1 MNCYDLAIINGNI
14 YLNGRFTRGNL
25 YINNGIIE
33 SISKGSLPAKE
44 IYDAEGKYVLPGL
57 IDPHVH
63 FNLDIGNNRASSDD
77 FYNGSI
83 TAAYGGITTFI
94 DFLDP
99 VKNVK
104 ELQKAYI
111 NRREEAERSILD
123 YGFHSTIA
131 NFKEDEELF
140 INEIKQL
147 GICSIKFFTTY
158 SSTGRKTYLQTIDNL
173 LKISKIYKVMLLAH
187 SENDEL
193 IKEGKFKIYT
203 HEENRPTISE
213 IIEVLTL
220 SEMTKLRDGLMYIV
234 HLSSGETLKKLTE
247 SYRDILNKNIFIES
261 CPQYF
266 YLSKE
271 NYETENGFLYTLA
284 PPLRGK
290 DEIKLLKYY
299 IDNVN
304 TIGTDHC
311 PFKSHEKFKETLN
324 LIPMGIGGIE
334 HSFNLMYTLFGE
346 RIIDKFTRNPAK
358 LHGLYPKKGI
368 LSPGSDGDVVI
379 FDPNT
384 EYTITESHSNC
395 DYDLYKGIKVRGRI
409 ISTILRGRF
418 IIKDGELVS
427 TEKGQ
432 YVKRKL

>member
-1 MNCYDLAIINGNI
+1 
-14 YLNGRFTRGNL
+14 
-25 YINNGIIE
+25 
-33 SISKGSLPAKE
+33 
-44 IYDAEGKYVLPGL
+44 
-57 IDPHVH
+57 
-63 FNLDIGNNRASSDD
+63 
-77 FYNGSI
+77 
-83 TAAYGGITTFI
+83 
-94 DFLDP
+94 
-99 VKNVK
+99 
-104 ELQKAYI
+104 
-111 NRREEAERSILD
+111 
-123 YGFHSTIA
+123 
-131 NFKEDEELF
+131 
-140 INEIKQL
+140 
-147 GICSIKFFTTY
+147 
-158 SSTGRKTYLQTIDNL
+158 
-173 LKISKIYKVMLLAH
+173 MLLAH

-193 IKEGKFKIYT
+193 IKEGKFKIPT

-220 SEMTKLRDGLMYIV
+220 SEMAKLRDGLMYIV

-266 YLSKE
+266 YLSKD
-271 NYETENGFLYTLA
+271 NYKTENGFLYTLA

-290 DEIKLLKYY
+290 EEIELLKHH
-299 IDNVN
+299 IDKVN

-311 PFKSHEKFKETLN
+311 PFKSHEKFKDTLD

-346 RIIDKFTRNPAK
+346 RIIEKFTRNPAK

-368 LSPGSDGDVVI
+368 LSPGSDGDVAI
-379 FDPNT
+379 FDPNG
-384 EYTITESHSNC
+384 EYIITESHSNC

-432 YVKRKL
+432 YVNRKL